1 MTVDFIDRAFLRRM
15 AEPVVSRSRL
25 ADVAPAIGT
34 LGPEVVQDRQPDDPV
49 VSRLLVD
56 CPQQWERLAERVE
69 AACAAGSHVI
79 AVASRG
85 RGEGCSTT
93 VRGLA
98 RVLLARGRDV
108 TCRTPAMAPSSWAA
122 DVESGRRPVL
132 VDAGVWFPA
141 GPLHRGRL
149 ARLALDC
156 HAVVLVRRAERP
168 PCSACER
175 ALAAI
180 GLEVLG
186 EVVTFA
192 ASADSEAG
200 A

>member
-25 ADVAPAIGT
+25 ADIAPASGT
-34 LGPEVVQDRQPDDPV
+34 LGPDVVQDFLPDDPV
-49 VSRLLVD
+49 VSRLLAD

-69 AACAAGSHVI
+69 AACDSGSRVI

-98 RVLLARGRDV
+98 RVVEARGREV
-108 TCRTPAMAPSSWAA
+108 TCRTPAMAPSSWAGA
-122 DVESGRRPVL
+122 EAGHGPVL
-132 VDAGVWFPA
+132 VDAGVWFPT

-149 ARLALDC
+149 ARLAFGC

-168 PCSACER
+168 PCPACER

-180 GLEVLG
+180 GLELLG

-192 ASADSEAG
+192 AAADSEAG